1 MDQFK
6 NQNPGAQA
14 FYNKGRGGDTLEKRI
29 RKKYPN
35 LPKVCQAKGCGER
48 RVLEFAHRP
57 KFKRNGAWRKVSMY
71 QPNMIWV
78 LCPTCHRVLDKG
90 IETPE
95 EMGLPQ
101 E

>member
-1 MDQFK
+1 
-6 NQNPGAQA
+6 
-14 FYNKGRGGDTLEKRI
+14 
-29 RKKYPN
+29 
-35 LPKVCQAKGCGER
+35 
-48 RVLEFAHRP
+48 
-57 KFKRNGAWRKVSMY
+57 MY